1 MRRLLEGKK
10 YKKGD
15 HLHAERVVSVQHV
28 NTQITI
34 LVIAVAQL
42 IIMLGGVKEVL
53 LSLRIRQ
60 TKGGH
65 HLGIGSG
72 G

>member
-1 MRRLLEGKK
+1 M
-10 YKKGD
+10 
-15 HLHAERVVSVQHV
+15 HAERVVSVQHV
-28 NTQITI
+28 NTQTTI

-42 IIMLGGVKEVL
+42 IVMLEGVKEVP

-65 HLGIGSG
+65 HLGIASG

>member
-1 MRRLLEGKK
+1 M
-10 YKKGD
+10 
-15 HLHAERVVSVQHV
+15 HAERVVSVQHV
-28 NTQITI
+28 NTQTTI

-42 IIMLGGVKEVL
+42 IVMLEGVKEVL

>member
-1 MRRLLEGKK
+1 M
-10 YKKGD
+10 
-15 HLHAERVVSVQHV
+15 HAERVVSVQHV
-28 NTQITI
+28 NTQTTI

-42 IIMLGGVKEVL
+42 IIMLEGVKEVL